1 MDILVVIEVIKTE
14 VFTMGYLLPIQPIQ
28 SQMYANRL
36 NMESY
41 DFAHIDRVNKV
52 KLNSDF
58 ADEFNESSQH
68 EREKGEGSGK
78 PVVSAPPAY
87 QGFVYP
93 NPVNLSPVI
102 AQVVGKGIAVN
113 AYV

>member
-1 MDILVVIEVIKTE
+1 MDIVIVEME

-36 NMESY
+36 NLEAY
-41 DFAHIDRVNKV
+41 NFAYIDRVNKV

-58 ADEFNESSQH
+58 LDEFKESSHQQ
-68 EREKGEGSGK
+68 REKEEGEGTSI
-78 PVVSAPPAY
+78 VLAPSPY

-102 AQVVGKGIAVN
+102 AKVVGKGIAVN

>member
-1 MDILVVIEVIKTE
+1 ME
-14 VFTMGYLLPIQPIQ
+14 VFTMGYILPIQPIQ

-36 NMESY
+36 NMDSY
-41 DFAHIDRVNKV
+41 DFAHIDRVNKI
-52 KLNSDF
+52 KLNSDYL
-58 ADEFNESSQH
+58 DEFNDSSQH
-68 EREKGEGSGK
+68 ERELEKESGK
-78 PVVSAPPAY
+78 SVGVAPPAY

-113 AYV
+113 AYI

>member
-1 MDILVVIEVIKTE
+1 
-14 VFTMGYLLPIQPIQ
+14 MGYLLPIQPIQ
-28 SQMYANRL
+28 SQMYADRL

-68 EREKGEGSGK
+68 EREKEEEDGK
-78 PVVSAPPAY
+78 PVALLPPAY
-87 QGFVYP
+87 QGFIYP

>member
-1 MDILVVIEVIKTE
+1 
-14 VFTMGYLLPIQPIQ
+14 MGYLLPIQPIQ

-36 NMESY
+36 NMEAY
-41 DFAHIDRVNKV
+41 NFAYIDRVNKV

-58 ADEFNESSQH
+58 LDEFKESSHQ
-68 EREKGEGSGK
+68 EREKEEEEGK
-78 PVVSAPPAY
+78 PIVLYPSAY
-87 QGFVYP
+87 QGFIYP

-102 AQVVGKGIAVN
+102 AKVVGKGITVN